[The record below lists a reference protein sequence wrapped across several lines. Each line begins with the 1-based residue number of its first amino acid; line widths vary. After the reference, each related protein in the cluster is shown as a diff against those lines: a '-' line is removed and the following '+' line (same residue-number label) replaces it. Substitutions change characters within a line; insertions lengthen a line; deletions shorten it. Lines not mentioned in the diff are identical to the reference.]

1 MKKPN
6 FKGIAAMLLAVTIL
20 SSSCATILGGS
31 RTTYQTTKPKDGEP
45 QRQVRVGY
53 IIADAL
59 LTGVLGLVVDF
70 ATGAIYKPE
79 PAAKAAPA
87 STEEKKSTE

>member
-1 MKKPN
+1 MKHN
-6 FKGIAAMLLAVTIL
+6 FKGIIAMLLSVTIL

-31 RTTYQTTKPKDGEP
+31 RTAYQTTKPKDGEP

-59 LTGVLGLVVDF
+59 LTGILGLVVDF

-79 PAAKAAPA
+79 PTTKAAPA
-87 STEEKKSTE
+87 STEVKKSAE